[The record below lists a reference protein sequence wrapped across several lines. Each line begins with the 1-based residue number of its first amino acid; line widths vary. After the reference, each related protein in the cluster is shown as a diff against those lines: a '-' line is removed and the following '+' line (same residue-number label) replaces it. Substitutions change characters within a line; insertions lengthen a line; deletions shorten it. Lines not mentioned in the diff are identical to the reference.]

1 MNFHRMTP
9 RFAVLLLTVLTLFG
23 CTTTRASM
31 PRAPLSHISGE
42 EMLISAYSL
51 MGTPYT
57 PGGSTPSE
65 GFDCSGFVRYVLLE
79 NGLSLPER
87 SSDEMY
93 RAGWQPVAREALKP
107 GDLVFFQ
114 IGRQSRVNHVGIYVG
129 DGQFIHAP
137 ARGGA
142 VRVENLS
149 LPYWQSAW
157 SGARRVAAGG

>member
-1 MNFHRMTP
+1 MNSVRLLP
-9 RFAVLLLTVLTLFG
+9 RFTVLMLMLLALFG
-23 CTTTRASM
+23 CSTTRASM
-31 PRAPLSHISGE
+31 PRAVFPPVSGE
-42 EMLISAYSL
+42 DMLISAYSL

-57 PGGSTPSE
+57 PGGNTPAQ

-79 NGLSLPER
+79 NGLSLSER
-87 SSDEMY
+87 SSEEMY
-93 RAGWQPVAREALKP
+93 HAGWQTVSRAALKA

-114 IGRQSRVNHVGIYVG
+114 TGRQSRVNHVGIYVG

-142 VRVENLS
+142 VRVESLS

-157 SGARRVAAGG
+157 SGARRVAEGG